1 MLSAIDFSLSEGQFN
16 LVFNVFSLVTAA
28 MGAAAVGFVLIRNRV
43 SPRHRLALTL
53 STLVVGIAAYHYFR
67 ITDSWKAAFEFVD
80 GRYVP
85 SGELFN
91 EGYRY
96 ADWLLT
102 VPLLLAELVI
112 VLALAKR
119 LQTQL
124 MVKLVGAATLMIVLG
139 YPGEVADT
147 GSASKWVFFTLSM
160 LPFLYL
166 LWVLYTQ
173 MGEAL
178 ARQSKRVSEL
188 FNMLRT
194 TILVTWMVYPA
205 AFLVPYLS
213 ISDASAEVLRQVGYG
228 FADLVAK
235 PAFGVVLYLIARQK
249 SVEEGYDADNEGEIV
264 ISDEQVT
271 VTA

>member
-1 MLSAIDFSLSEGQFN
+1 MLAAIDFTLSEGQYN

-28 MGAAAVGFVLIRNRV
+28 MGASAVGFILVRNRV
-43 SPRHRLALTL
+43 APRHRLALVL
-53 STLVVGIAAYHYFR
+53 STLVVGIAAYHYVR
-67 ITDSWKAAFEFVD
+67 ITDSWKNAFELVD
-80 GRYVP
+80 GRYIP
-85 SGELFN
+85 TNTPFN

-124 MVKLVGAATLMIVLG
+124 LTKLIGASVLMIAFG
-139 YPGEVADT
+139 YPGEVASTD
-147 GSASKWVFFTLSM
+147 SASKLFWFVLGTV
-160 LPFLYL
+160 PFVYL
-166 LWVLYTQ
+166 LWVLYAQ

-178 ARQSKRVSEL
+178 ERQSDRVSEL
-188 FNMLRT
+188 FGLLRT
-194 TILVTWMVYPA
+194 VIVVTWMVYPL
-205 AFLVPYLS
+205 AFLVPYLG

-249 SVEEGYDADNEGEIV
+249 SVEEGYDSDNEGQTPMV
-264 ISDEQVT
+264 LS
-271 VTA
+271 A

>member
-1 MLSAIDFSLSEGQFN
+1 MLGVADFTLSEFQYN

-28 MGAAAVGFVLIRNRV
+28 MGAAAVGFLLVRNRV

-53 STLVVGIAAYHYFR
+53 STLVVGIAAYHYVR
-67 ITDSWKAAFEFVD
+67 ITGSWQNAFAFVD

-85 SGELFN
+85 TDKPFN

-119 LQTQL
+119 LQRQL
-124 MVKLVGAATLMIVLG
+124 LTKLIVAATLMIAFG

-147 GSASKWVFFTLSM
+147 DSAAKFIWFVLGTI
-160 LPFLYL
+160 PFVYL
-166 LWVLYTQ
+166 VYVLYAQ

-178 ARQSKRVSEL
+178 AKQSERVRQL
-188 FNMLRT
+188 FSLLRN
-194 TILVTWMVYPA
+194 TILVTWMVYPL
-205 AFLVPYLS
+205 AFLAPYLS
-213 ISDASAEVLRQVGYG
+213 FSDATTEVLRQVGYG
-228 FADLVAK
+228 LADLVAK

-249 SVEEGYDADNEGEIV
+249 SDEEGYDGDNEGMIDRV
-264 ISDEQVT
+264 AS
-271 VTA
+271 AA

>member
-1 MLSAIDFSLSEGQFN
+1 MLAVIDFTLSESQYN

-28 MGAAAVGFVLIRNRV
+28 MGAAFVGFVLVRNRV
-43 SPRHRLALTL
+43 APRHRLALTL
-53 STLVVGIAAYHYFR
+53 STLVVGIAAYHYVR
-67 ITDSWKAAFEFVD
+67 ITGSWKEAFEFVD

-85 SGELFN
+85 TNSPFN

-124 MVKLVGAATLMIVLG
+124 LVKLVGAATLMIVFG

-147 GSASKWVFFTLSM
+147 GSAAKWIFFLLGTA
-160 LPFLYL
+160 PFVYL
-166 LWVLYTQ
+166 LWILYSR

-178 ARQSKRVSEL
+178 ARQSERVREL
-188 FNMLRT
+188 FSLLRT
-194 TILVTWMVYPA
+194 TIVATWMVYPL
-205 AFLVPYLS
+205 AFLAPYLS
-213 ISDASAEVLRQVGYG
+213 LSDGTTEVMRQVGYG

-235 PAFGVVLYLIARQK
+235 PAFGIVLYLIARQK
-249 SVEEGYDADNEGEIV
+249 SIEEGYDADNEGQPSRV
-264 ISDEQVT
+264 AAS
-271 VTA
+271 A

>member
-1 MLSAIDFSLSEGQFN
+1 MFSAIDFTLSEGQFN

-28 MGAAAVGFVLIRNRV
+28 MGAAAIGFVLVRQRV

-85 SGELFN
+85 TSALFN

-124 MVKLVGAATLMIVLG
+124 LVKLIGASVLMIGFG

-147 GSASKWVFFTLSM
+147 GSASKWIFFVLGTI
-160 LPFLYL
+160 PFIYL
-166 LWVLYTQ
+166 LWVLYAQ

-178 ARQSKRVSEL
+178 SRQSARVSEL
-188 FNMLRT
+188 FGFLRT
-194 TILVTWMVYPA
+194 TIVVTWMVYPL

-213 ISDASAEVLRQVGYG
+213 ISDASAEVVRQVGYG

-249 SVEEGYDADNEGEIV
+249 SVEEGYHVDSEEIAV
-264 ISDEQVT
+264 SHDEVAA
-271 VTA
+271 TA

>member
-1 MLSAIDFSLSEGQFN
+1 MIAAIDFSLSEGQYN

-28 MGAAAVGFVLIRNRV
+28 MGAAAVGFILVRNRV
-43 SPRHRLALTL
+43 APRHRLALVL

-67 ITDSWKAAFEFVD
+67 ITGSWKAAFEFVD

-85 SGELFN
+85 TNDPFN

-102 VPLLLAELVI
+102 VPLLLAELVV

-124 MVKLVGAATLMIVLG
+124 LVKLIGASVLMIGVG
-139 YPGEVADT
+139 YPGEVASTD
-147 GSASKWVFFTLSM
+147 SAAKWVFFVLGTI
-160 LPFLYL
+160 PFVYL
-166 LWVLYTQ
+166 LWVLYAQ

-178 ARQSKRVSEL
+178 SRQSGRVSQL
-188 FNMLRT
+188 FGTLRT
-194 TILVTWMVYPA
+194 VIVVTWMVYPA
-205 AFLVPYLS
+205 AFLVPYLG

-228 FADLVAK
+228 LADLVAK

-249 SVEEGYDADNEGEIV
+249 SVEEGYDVDNEGQPV
-264 ISDEQVT
+264 P
-271 VTA
+271 AAA